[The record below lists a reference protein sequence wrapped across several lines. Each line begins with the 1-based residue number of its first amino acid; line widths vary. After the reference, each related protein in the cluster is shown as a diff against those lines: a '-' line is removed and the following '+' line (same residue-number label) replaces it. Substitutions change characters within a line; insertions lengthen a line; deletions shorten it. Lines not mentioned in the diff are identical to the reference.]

1 MSELSALLSRLDLG
15 SLDRVSKEKM
25 AQITTSCQGVSP
37 VYVELMRNFGW
48 GAIGPINIFEYP
60 VAPCVIYPE
69 EVAKCLEGFLI
80 FADDGQGYCFAFET
94 RRDYRVVEIGPR
106 GDVDRSTPA
115 DFLQFLKEQVEG
127 Y

>member
-1 MSELSALLSRLDLG
+1 MSELSALLSQLDLG

-25 AQITTSCQGVSP
+25 AQVVTSCQGASP
-37 VYVELMRNFGW
+37 VYVELMRKYGW
-48 GAIGPINIFEYP
+48 GTIGPINIFECP
-60 VAPCVIYPE
+60 VAPSVIYPE
-69 EVAKCLEGFLI
+69 GVAKGLEGFMI

-94 RRDYRVVEIGPR
+94 RCDYRVVEIGPR